1 MKKKYY
7 KFINEEEEKEFEKF
21 RKKMKNSLESMSL
34 KELFDSLVRAGIYT
48 KKGNLTKNYQYE
60 GEEISTLPRKLD
72 LKKINKEE
80 KKMDVFEIKFLK
92 KNGEERK
99 MIFAEIESI
108 PQKLKNFKN
117 ERANNKK
124 EGQKVVW
131 DLESNGFRIINTKE
145 LLQEARLIEV
155 LTFEE
160 AKSKYVK

>member
-21 RKKMKNSLESMSL
+21 RKKMKNRLKSMTL
-34 KELFDSLVRAGIYT
+34 KELFDSLVSAGIYT

-60 GEEISTLPRKLD
+60 GEEISTLPKKID
-72 LKKINKEE
+72 LKRLNKKEE
-80 KKMDVFEIKFLK
+80 KMNVYETKFLK

-108 PQKLKNFKN
+108 PQELKNFKN
-117 ERANNKK
+117 ERKNNKK
-124 EGQKVVW
+124 EDQKVVW

-145 LLQEARLIEV
+145 LLQEAKVIET

-160 AKSKYVK
+160 AKNKYTK